1 LFLQLCRCS
10 LKRLGSA
17 AVTRQYAAKLYPSCS
32 AGPRRDTSPR
42 ANAASNQPKLR
53 FGLGGFMDYFI
64 VAITSIAGLYFHW
77 WLYVR
82 IKRWMD
88 RDLALSLAGDSTA
101 KRNYMLARLAEAQA
115 AGIKRNDLPAW
126 LEQAAA
132 QYSGD

>member
-1 LFLQLCRCS
+1 
-10 LKRLGSA
+10 
-17 AVTRQYAAKLYPSCS
+17 
-32 AGPRRDTSPR
+32 
-42 ANAASNQPKLR
+42 
-53 FGLGGFMDYFI
+53 MDYFI

-101 KRNYMLARLAEAQA
+101 KRNYMLARLTEAQA
-115 AGIKRNDLPAW
+115 AGIKRSDLPAW